1 MKKRLFTTLIM
12 GILAVASV
20 AQTVVDLEEVYRRVD
35 EEIERWPEY
44 VAVRQ
49 NRIDSL
55 TNALTR
61 TMNADE
67 WYACCE
73 ELVDEYSCYQNDSAI
88 YYATK
93 LVQTAPWTT
102 DKENVARSK
111 IKMANQAVR
120 SGMYEAALTWLS
132 EIDTTTIVDDT
143 RKEQERVRHFAY
155 VEMAAYCYIWDK
167 RDEYK
172 DKEHECRVVL
182 LKLLPENSAEWLLYK
197 AYDELLADRFDE
209 AEKYNLQCM
218 TKCER
223 YGPLYRDA
231 AFHHR
236 FICEALGREEEASYW
251 LAECTISEIQLA
263 MNDQT
268 GLWSLASKMDEDKL
282 ERSYGY
288 IRFAWDAISRYGVNT
303 RKWDISP
310 VLSTI
315 EHKYEAQLSLYNL
328 IITIG
333 ALCLMLLAALL
344 ALALWVVGRKNRQ
357 LAVAHDSLALSNR
370 QLQLSNMYLTDANQ
384 VKEKYIVQLLGYN
397 SDFIVQKEEERRTL
411 SKMQRTGKVKEL
423 TKMLNAADK
432 TDKELGQL
440 FARFDD
446 IFLEIYPSFIDDF
459 NALLH
464 DDKRIR
470 LTRNERMNTP
480 LRVFALIR
488 LGISNVQDVSR
499 ILHCSAQTVYNYR
512 NNYRNAYLGDRE
524 HFEEAIREIG
534 MPDLVN
540 K

>member
-1 MKKRLFTTLIM
+1 MALT
-12 GILAVASV
+12 SV
-20 AQTVVDLEEVYRRVD
+20 AQKAVDLEDVYRRVD
-35 EEIERWPEY
+35 EEIGRWPEY
-44 VAVRQ
+44 VAMRQ
-49 NRIDSL
+49 TRIDSL
-55 TNALTR
+55 TKVVLGF
-61 TMNADE
+61 MDADA
-67 WYACCE
+67 WYASCE
-73 ELVDEYSCYQNDSAI
+73 ALVNEYSCYQNDSAI

-93 LVQTAPWTT
+93 LLQTAPWTT
-102 DKENVARSK
+102 DKENMARSK

-120 SGMYEAALTWLS
+120 SGLYEAALSWLS
-132 EIDTTTIVDDT
+132 DIDTTAISVGT
-143 RKEQERVRHFAY
+143 RVEYERVRHFAY

-167 RDEYK
+167 RNEYK
-172 DKEHECRVVL
+172 DKEHECRVAL
-182 LKLLPENSAEWLLYK
+182 LRLLPEGSAEWLLYK
-197 AYDELLADRFDE
+197 AYDELLADRYEE

-218 TKCER
+218 AKCEK
-223 YGPLYRDA
+223 YGRLYRDA
-231 AFHHR
+231 TFHHR
-236 FICEALGREEEASYW
+236 FICESLRREEEASYW
-251 LAECTISEIQLA
+251 LAECAISEIHMA

-268 GLWSLASKMDEDKL
+268 GLWSLASKMDEDEL
-282 ERSYGY
+282 EHSYAY
-288 IRFAWDAISRYGVNT
+288 IRFAWDAISRYGVSA

-310 VLSTI
+310 VLSTV
-315 EHKYEAQLSLYNL
+315 EHKYQAQMSYYNR

-333 ALCLMLLAALL
+333 ALCLMLLAVLL
-344 ALALWVVGRKNRQ
+344 ALALWAVRRKNRQ
-357 LAVAHDSLALSNR
+357 LAEAHNSLALSNR

-397 SDFIVQKEEERRTL
+397 SDFIDQKEEERRTL

-512 NNYRNAYLGDRE
+512 NSYRNAYLGDRE
-524 HFEEAIREIG
+524 HFEEAIRDIG